1 MAELVLKT
9 VADAAAALDHAT
21 SAIRAGEVAQ
31 CLAIA
36 RLCDLHEVDE
46 TVLVEGCERW
56 VPGGA
61 DGTPL
66 IGEFVTA
73 HVSTLLGVSISGA
86 FGWINRVLNLRH
98 RHPTLW
104 RLVIEGDIRA
114 FEGFR
119 VADAAVAANLDVEA
133 CERFDR
139 MCAAALRLQPWG
151 RVRSQV
157 EKWLL
162 LADPEQAVANAQA
175 ANQRRDVTLGRIKDG
190 HVGLWG
196 QLDAADPEF
205 RSWWAFGRV

>member
-21 SAIRAGEVAQ
+21 SMIRAGEVAQ

-36 RLCDLHEVDE
+36 ALCDLHHVDE

-73 HVSTLLGVSISGA
+73 HISTLLGVSISGA

-104 RLVIEGDIRA
+104 RLVIEGDIRP

-119 VADAAVAANLDVEA
+119 VADAAVAVNLDAAA

-139 MCAAALRLQPWG
+139 MCRRPAPATVGASEVPG
-151 RVRSQV
+151 REMAPGRRPRASPRERRS
-157 EKWLL
+157 
-162 LADPEQAVANAQA
+162 
-175 ANQRRDVTLGRIKDG
+175 RRPPT
-190 HVGLWG
+190 
-196 QLDAADPEF
+196 
-205 RSWWAFGRV
+205 